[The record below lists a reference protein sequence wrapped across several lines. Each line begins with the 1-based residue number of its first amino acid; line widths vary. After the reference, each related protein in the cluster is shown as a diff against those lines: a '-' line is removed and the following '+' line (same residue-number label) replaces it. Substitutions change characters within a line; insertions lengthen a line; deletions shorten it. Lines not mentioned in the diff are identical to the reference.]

1 MDEKLLWLHKL
12 VPGHRKLEAREAKSA
27 LKELNVLAKQLPVIL
42 LSDPAVQA
50 LEEEIQA
57 GDIIEVSRTSERA
70 GMNLA
75 YRRVVA
81 E

>member
-1 MDEKLLWLHKL
+1 LDEKLSWLHKL
-12 VPGHRKLEAREAKSA
+12 VPGHRKLEAGEAKST
-27 LKELNVLAKQLPVIL
+27 LKGLNVLAKQLPVIL

>member
-12 VPGHRKLEAREAKSA
+12 VPGHRKLEAGEAKSA

-42 LSDPAVQA
+42 LSDPTVQA

-70 GMNLA
+70 GVNLA

>member
-12 VPGHRKLEAREAKSA
+12 VPGHRKLEAGEAKSA

-57 GDIIEVSRTSERA
+57 GDIIEVYRTGERA
-70 GMNLA
+70 GVNLA